1 VLKYKIVKGYIL
13 RNGSNYYVLN
23 NLRNRFDPI
32 IEKVGR
38 GFASLGFGPSFWTWV
53 GLGLSIISAIMFS
66 LHSPAIG
73 VDYYT
78 ATFLGSL
85 FLLFAGFFDIVDG
98 AVARVTKRT
107 SALGGYLDSVLDKVS
122 EIIIFIGILIGSF
135 TNPVLVLVALSL
147 SMLVSYTR
155 ARGEGLGVDL
165 KGKGIAE
172 RAERILIIV
181 ILGFIPFQDNI
192 SVALWIISILAAI
205 TVLERLKVVS
215 AKFGAPLFSLQTF
228 RDMSSRNHEYEASS
242 GTVTSRLN
250 EPPTSLSKITKNV
263 NDYLDKPND
272 KKMTT
277 SNTYSKPSS
286 TATTTTTKTPPPPP
300 PPPSSTTTKTP
311 PPPPPPPSSTK
322 KAEFLDGTDPNETGR
337 NVAHIIF
344 DQEGEDEI
352 YKKFTKSNTTSST
365 SGSTESDTSNTTSS
379 TSGSTES
386 DTSNTTSSTSGSTE
400 SDTSNTTSSTSGSTE
415 SGNNNDT
422 KPATQEDKKPENNP

>member
-1 VLKYKIVKGYIL
+1 
-13 RNGSNYYVLN
+13 VLN

-73 VDYYT
+73 VDWYT

-122 EIIIFIGILIGSF
+122 EIIIFVGILIGSF

-147 SMLVSYTR
+147 SLLVSYTR

-172 RAERILIIV
+172 RAERVLIIV
-181 ILGFIPFQDNI
+181 ILGFIPFQENI

-205 TVLERLKVVS
+205 TVLERLKIVS
-215 AKFGAPLFSLQTF
+215 TKFGTPLFSAQTF

-242 GTVTSRLN
+242 GTITSRLN

-263 NDYLDKPND
+263 NDYLDKPDN

-277 SNTYSKPSS
+277 PDKSSKSS
-286 TATTTTTKTPPPPP
+286 TTATSPPPPP
-300 PPPSSTTTKTP
+300 PPPSSSTTTKAP
-311 PPPPPPPSSTK
+311 PPPPPPPSSSTTTK
-322 KAEFLDGTDPNETGR
+322 AQFLDKTDPNEMGR
-337 NVAHIIF
+337 NVANIIF
-344 DQEGEDEI
+344 DQEGEDEV
-352 YKKFTKSNTTSST
+352 YKKFTKSNTA
-365 SGSTESDTSNTTSS
+365 SGSSGNTDGDSSDTA
-379 TSGSTES
+379 SGSSGNTDGDSS
-386 DTSNTTSSTSGSTE
+386 DTASGS
-400 SDTSNTTSSTSGSTE
+400 
-415 SGNNNDT
+415 SGNTDGDNNKTT
-422 KPATQEDKKPENNP
+422 KPATTDEKKSENNQ

>member
-1 VLKYKIVKGYIL
+1 MKYKIVKGYIL

-215 AKFGAPLFSLQTF
+215 AKFGTPLFSLQTF

-286 TATTTTTKTPPPPP
+286 TTTTTTTTKTPPPPP
-300 PPPSSTTTKTP
+300 QPSSTTTKTP
-311 PPPPPPPSSTK
+311 PPQPSSSTTK

-344 DQEGEDEI
+344 DQEGEDEV
-352 YKKFTKSNTTSST
+352 YKKFTKSNTAPNTSSN
-365 SGSTESDTSNTTSS
+365 TESDTSNTASNTSS
-379 TSGSTES
+379 
-386 DTSNTTSSTSGSTE
+386 N
-400 SDTSNTTSSTSGSTE
+400 TE

-422 KPATQEDKKPENNP
+422 KPATNEDKKPENNS

>member
-1 VLKYKIVKGYIL
+1 M
-13 RNGSNYYVLN
+13 LN

-73 VDYYT
+73 VDWYT

-147 SMLVSYTR
+147 SLLVSYTR

-181 ILGFIPFQDNI
+181 ILGFIPFQENI
-192 SVALWIISILAAI
+192 SVALWIISILAAV
-205 TVLERLKVVS
+205 TVLERLKIVS
-215 AKFGAPLFSLQTF
+215 TKFGTPLFS
-228 RDMSSRNHEYEASS
+228 A
-242 GTVTSRLN
+242 
-250 EPPTSLSKITKNV
+250 
-263 NDYLDKPND
+263 PNIQR
-272 KKMTT
+272 
-277 SNTYSKPSS
+277 Y
-286 TATTTTTKTPPPPP
+286 
-300 PPPSSTTTKTP
+300 
-311 PPPPPPPSSTK
+311 
-322 KAEFLDGTDPNETGR
+322 
-337 NVAHIIF
+337 V
-344 DQEGEDEI
+344 Q
-352 YKKFTKSNTTSST
+352 
-365 SGSTESDTSNTTSS
+365 
-379 TSGSTES
+379 
-386 DTSNTTSSTSGSTE
+386 
-400 SDTSNTTSSTSGSTE
+400 
-415 SGNNNDT
+415 
-422 KPATQEDKKPENNP
+422 

>member
-1 VLKYKIVKGYIL
+1 
-13 RNGSNYYVLN
+13 VLN

-38 GFASLGFGPSFWTWV
+38 GFASLGFGPSFWTWI

-215 AKFGAPLFSLQTF
+215 AKFGTPLFSLQTF
-228 RDMSSRNHEYEASS
+228 RDMSSRNHEYESSS

-286 TATTTTTKTPPPPP
+286 TTTTTTTTKTPPPPP
-300 PPPSSTTTKTP
+300 QPSSTTTKTP
-311 PPPPPPPSSTK
+311 PPQPSSTTTK

-344 DQEGEDEI
+344 DQEGEDEV
-352 YKKFTKSNTTSST
+352 YKKFTKSNTASNTSSN
-365 SGSTESDTSNTTSS
+365 TEGDTSNTASNTSS
-379 TSGSTES
+379 NTEG
-386 DTSNTTSSTSGSTE
+386 DNY
-400 SDTSNTTSSTSGSTE
+400 
-415 SGNNNDT
+415 NDT
-422 KPATQEDKKPENNP
+422 KPATNEDKKPENNS

>member
-1 VLKYKIVKGYIL
+1 MKYKIVKGYIL

-215 AKFGAPLFSLQTF
+215 AKFGTPLFSLQTF
-228 RDMSSRNHEYEASS
+228 RDMSSRNHEYESSS

-286 TATTTTTKTPPPPP
+286 TTTTTTTTKTPPPPP
-300 PPPSSTTTKTP
+300 PPPQPQPSSTT
-311 PPPPPPPSSTK
+311 TK

-344 DQEGEDEI
+344 DQEGEDEV
-352 YKKFTKSNTTSST
+352 YKKFTKSNTASNTSSN
-365 SGSTESDTSNTTSS
+365 TEGDTSNTASNTSS
-379 TSGSTES
+379 NTEG
-386 DTSNTTSSTSGSTE
+386 DNH
-400 SDTSNTTSSTSGSTE
+400 
-415 SGNNNDT
+415 NDT
-422 KPATQEDKKPENNP
+422 KPATNEDKKPENNS

>member
-1 VLKYKIVKGYIL
+1 RFLKYKWNYKIVKGYIL
-13 RNGSNYYVLN
+13 RHGSNYYVLN

-38 GFASLGFGPSFWTWV
+38 VFASLGFGPSFWTWI

-73 VDYYT
+73 VDWYT

-85 FLLFAGFFDIVDG
+85 FLLLAGFFDVVDG

-147 SMLVSYTR
+147 SLLVSYTR

-192 SVALWIISILAAI
+192 SVALWIISILTAI

-215 AKFGAPLFSLQTF
+215 TKFGASLFSAQTF
-228 RDMSSRNHEYEASS
+228 KDMSSRNHEYDGSS
-242 GTVTSRLN
+242 GTITSRLN
-250 EPPTSLSKITKNV
+250 EPPTSLSKITRNV
-263 NDYLDKPND
+263 NDYLDKPDN
-272 KKMTT
+272 KKTT
-277 SNTYSKPSS
+277 TPDSS
-286 TATTTTTKTPPPPP
+286 FKSSTTTKTPPPPP

-311 PPPPPPPSSTK
+311 PPPPPPPSSTTTK
-322 KAEFLDGTDPNETGR
+322 TPPPPPPPPSSTTTKAQYLEGTDPNETGR
-337 NVAHIIF
+337 NIANIVF
-344 DQEGEDEI
+344 DQEGEDEV
-352 YKKFTKSNTTSST
+352 YKKFTESKTASST
-365 SGSTESDTSNTTSS
+365 SSNTDNETTDMSDTGNTASS
-379 TSGSTES
+379 TS
-386 DTSNTTSSTSGSTE
+386 SNTD
-400 SDTSNTTSSTSGSTE
+400 SDDNKDLKSKNK
-415 SGNNNDT
+415 D
-422 KPATQEDKKPENNP
+422 DKKLENNTQ

>member
-1 VLKYKIVKGYIL
+1 
-13 RNGSNYYVLN
+13 VLN

-38 GFASLGFGPSFWTWV
+38 GFARLGFGPSFWTWV

-73 VDYYT
+73 VDWYT

-85 FLLFAGFFDIVDG
+85 FLLLAGFFDVVDG

-122 EIIIFIGILIGSF
+122 EIIIFTGILIGSF

-147 SMLVSYTR
+147 SLLVSYTR

-172 RAERILIIV
+172 RAERIIIIV
-181 ILGFIPFQDNI
+181 ILGFIPFQENI

-205 TVLERLKVVS
+205 TVLERLKIVS
-215 AKFGAPLFSLQTF
+215 TKFGTPLFSVQTF
-228 RDMSSRNHEYEASS
+228 KDMSSRNHEYDAST
-242 GTVTSRLN
+242 GTNTSRIN

-263 NDYLDKPND
+263 NDYLEKPDN

-277 SNTYSKPSS
+277 PDKTSKSSS
-286 TATTTTTKTPPPPP
+286 TTSTKTTTSPPPPSTTTTTTTTTSPPPSTTTSPPPSTTTTTTTSP
-300 PPPSSTTTKTP
+300 PPPSSAP
-311 PPPPPPPSSTK
+311 
-322 KAEFLDGTDPNETGR
+322 KAQYLDQTDPNETGR
-337 NVAHIIF
+337 NVADIIF
-344 DQEGEDEI
+344 GLEQEGEDET
-352 YKKFTKSNTTSST
+352 YKKFTKSNTASSSSSETDSGKNDTASSSSSETDSGKNDNTKSST
-365 SGSTESDTSNTTSS
+365 QD
-379 TSGSTES
+379 
-386 DTSNTTSSTSGSTE
+386 
-400 SDTSNTTSSTSGSTE
+400 
-415 SGNNNDT
+415 
-422 KPATQEDKKPENNP
+422 DKKSENSQ